1 MGKIK
6 WTDVPRP
13 MIVVMVSEPTVDEA
27 IKVIKRSEFDGAQ
40 AFIINLMGDG
50 NLGLRKEFLNPKDL
64 GKMFRSTDKP
74 CMVCYYRW
82 DYSGKVVEENDEER
96 MGILK
101 KTCGNLENVEID
113 SFSGLLMD
121 YAKSKNANAIV
132 KGLRAVS
139 DFEYELQMAH
149 MNNKLNP
156 DIETMFIMTSCKYS
170 YLSSSLVKEVAQFGG
185 CIRGLVPEIIE
196 EDIYRRFKK

>member
-1 MGKIK
+1 MKIAVYPGSFDPA
-6 WTDVPRP
+6 TNGHLD
-13 MIVVMVSEPTVDEA
+13 I
-27 IKVIKRSEFDGAQ
+27 IKRSGALFDKVIVAVLNNPNKKPL
-40 AFIINLMGDG
+40 FTVSERVDI
-50 NLGLRKEFLNPKDL
+50 LR
-64 GKMFRSTDKP
+64 R
-74 CMVCYYRW
+74 
-82 DYSGKVVEENDEER
+82 
-96 MGILK
+96 
-101 KTCGNLENVEID
+101 TCGNLKNVEID

-196 EDIYRRFKK
+196 EDIYRRFKKVTV